1 METSLKHQ
9 TKMVPKGEG
18 ENNGGMVG
26 GSSDDYN
33 NFSDDFSKA
42 SISLIGVAGIILTF
56 ASLVEQKSDK

>member
-1 METSLKHQ
+1 
-9 TKMVPKGEG
+9 MVPKGEG